1 MKLSGLRAA
10 TGLAAGGVIFASIVL
25 GMADAMAQEAKTD
38 GLVPWVFACGAN
50 GTDTPLQCRMTQE
63 LFSTENRQRV
73 LAITVAAAQNNA
85 ADFEMTLALPHGA
98 LLPPGLSLKI
108 DEQEAVVVP
117 IESSNAAGVYARVP
131 LEGDL
136 GNAVRRGIKM
146 VIGVTNRAGNQVQI
160 PVSLTGFSAALK
172 RLAVIK

>member
-1 MKLSGLRAA
+1 MRITPRKTAPRLQVASFL
-10 TGLAAGGVIFASIVL
+10 LAAAVTNISGAI
-25 GMADAMAQEAKTD
+25 AQETKTD

-63 LFSTENRQRV
+63 LFAAENRQRV
-73 LAITVAAAQNNA
+73 LAITVTAAPGNA
-85 ADFEMTLALPHGA
+85 GGFELTLALPHGA

-108 DEQEAVVVP
+108 DDQEPVIVP

-136 GNAVRRGIKM
+136 GTAIRRGIKM
-146 VIGVTNRAGNQVQI
+146 VVGLTNRAGNQVQI
-160 PVSLTGFSAALK
+160 PVNLAGFSAALK
-172 RLAVIK
+172 RLSVIK